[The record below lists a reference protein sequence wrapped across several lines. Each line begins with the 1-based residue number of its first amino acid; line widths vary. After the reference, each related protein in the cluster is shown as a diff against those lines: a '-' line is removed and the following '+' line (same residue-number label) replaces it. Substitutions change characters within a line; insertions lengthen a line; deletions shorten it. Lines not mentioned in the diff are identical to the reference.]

1 MIKRS
6 VQNVP
11 ASIHQ
16 RLLNIAKE
24 TGRPFNELLQYFA
37 MERFLFRL
45 SRSIHAPSFV
55 LKGALLFRVWDTPDS
70 RATRDIDFLAYV
82 DNSPENIASIIRE
95 ICTVTDVDDGL
106 SFDTE
111 SVIAQRIKEDAD
123 YEGVR
128 VRFRGQLGNARIHMQ
143 VDVGFGDLIHPG
155 AIQVDYPSLLDMVR
169 PSLLSYTPES
179 VIAEKS
185 QAMVHLGN
193 LNSRMKDFYDIWR
206 MSRQFDFKG
215 ETLREAFQLTFDIRG
230 TPFIIFEELKKE
242 MLESEHMET
251 QWRAFCR
258 RVPVEAPGSF
268 ADVLE
273 SISEFLTPVFVTIIA
288 RKAFA
293 KHWQAPGP
301 WLLNCTEK

>member
-6 VQNVP
+6 LQNVST
-11 ASIHQ
+11 SIHQ

-45 SRSIHAPSFV
+45 SRSTHANSFV

-82 DNSPENIASIIRE
+82 DNSPEIIANIVRD
-95 ICTVTDVDDGL
+95 ICGIVDPDDGL
-106 SFDTE
+106 FFDAE
-111 SVIAQRIKEDAD
+111 SVVAQRIREDAD

-143 VDVGFGDLIHPG
+143 VDVGFGDLIHPP
-155 AIQVDYPSLLDMVR
+155 AVLVDYPTLLELTV
-169 PSLLSYTPES
+169 PSLRMYTPET

-185 QAMVHLGN
+185 QAMVHLGS

-206 MSRQFDFKG
+206 ISRQFDFEGK
-215 ETLREAFQLTFDIRG
+215 TLSEAIQNTFDNRG
-230 TPFIIFEELKKE
+230 TEIVVFGDLVQEL
-242 MLESEHMET
+242 LESEDIKT
-251 QWRAFCR
+251 QWLAFR
-258 RVPVEAPGSF
+258 RKVPVEAPDSF
-268 ADVLE
+268 ANILE
-273 SISEFLTPVFVTIIA
+273 PISEFLEPVLATIIA
-288 RKAFA
+288 GQAFV
-293 KHWQAPGP
+293 KHWRAPGP
-301 WLLNCTEK
+301 WFID